1 LSLSRLFSV
10 VFQWSVA
17 VGQRGALPAAA
28 RRRGGLTID
37 EVSGAIA
44 ARKKEAK
51 GSPTKLAIAMLNET
65 PEKVSA

>member
-1 LSLSRLFSV
+1 MLSAS
-10 VFQWSVA
+10 A
-17 VGQRGALPAAA
+17 VLCLLPPGA
-28 RRRGGLTID
+28 GGGVTID

-51 GSPTKLAIAMLNET
+51 GSPTKLAIAALDIAALDIATIEET

>member
-1 LSLSRLFSV
+1 V
-10 VFQWSVA
+10 V
-17 VGQRGALPAAA
+17 GCCRPARCSACC
-28 RRRGGLTID
+28 RRAPGGLTID

-51 GSPTKLAIAMLNET
+51 GSPTKLAIAALDIAALDIATIEET

>member
-1 LSLSRLFSV
+1 LLSAS
-10 VFQWSVA
+10 A
-17 VGQRGALPAAA
+17 VLCLLPPGA
-28 RRRGGLTID
+28 GGLTID

-51 GSPTKLAIAMLNET
+51 GSPTKLAIAALDIAALDIATIEET